1 MAAHSRLLEP
11 NRSAQH
17 FFGAEL
23 RHRRAA
29 AGLSLAALAGK
40 VFVTADMLGKVEA
53 AMRFPSLDLAQRSD
67 IVLDADGALTRLH
80 AFAVAERERQRQLGS
95 ATATA
100 IGLGQAEA
108 MQLRRLLTAIDL
120 VAAAQTATPDPGLLH
135 RIDGLISDA
144 DAPMPGRSART
155 RRVR

>member
-23 RHRRAA
+23 RHRRTA
-29 AGLSLAALAGK
+29 AGLSLAALAGM

-53 AMRFPSLDLAQRSD
+53 AQRFPSLDLAQRSD

-80 AFAVAERERQRQLGS
+80 AFAVAEREHQRQLGP
-95 ATATA
+95 ATA
-100 IGLGQAEA
+100 IGLGPAEA
-108 MQLRRLLTAIDL
+108 MQLRRLLAAIGL

-144 DAPMPGRSART
+144 EAPIPGRSART